1 MCGNEIKE
9 DCINSYRKITESLC
23 DCTDIDKQIDIAIE
37 RYNELT
43 IIMQAFIRE
52 NAEHEQDPKLYAKK
66 FAEYEEK
73 TQKVTDELNRLRE
86 KKAEQI
92 SRKELLDGMIREID
106 ESDLTITDF
115 DEKLWR
121 LMVENVKVYENG
133 KMVFKLRNGMEIEV

>member
-52 NAEHEQDPKLYAKK
+52 NEVLYWKSSRQTPKNLV
-66 FAEYEEK
+66 EYK
-73 TQKVTDELNRLRE
+73 
-86 KKAEQI
+86 
-92 SRKELLDGMIREID
+92 
-106 ESDLTITDF
+106 
-115 DEKLWR
+115 
-121 LMVENVKVYENG
+121 
-133 KMVFKLRNGMEIEV
+133 